1 MTVLNLLNCLIVTY
15 GVPFAV
21 YRGTKLADYSAF
33 GTVLWGGLAWFV
45 ATICQVFRIRSD
57 GRVVGYGCRVV
68 GCLGVCC
75 DCDRA
80 SMVRAV
86 DHNRLPSAFTC
97 IDPDGVSS
105 NVPVRG
111 GAGGPGWWWRRSG
124 SYGCGGGG
132 QLFDLWRGG
141 KGTRARTVVGMGV
154 TDSDVVP
161 LQYALLTFCSRSVP
175 FSFPF

>member
-57 GRVVGYGCRVV
+57 GRAWVTGAEWLVA
-68 GCLGVCC
+68 LGSVATVIGPPWFVPLITT
-75 DCDRA
+75 A
-80 SMVRAV
+80 SPLRSPASIQMVFQATF
-86 DHNRLPSAFTC
+86 LSEAA
-97 IDPDGVSS
+97 
-105 NVPVRG
+105 PV
-111 GAGGPGWWWRRSG
+111 ALV
-124 SYGCGGGG
+124 GGGDDPEAMAAAVAANFSIFG
-132 QLFDLWRGG
+132 EVAKVHAHALSLGWGSLVRMWSPCN
-141 KGTRARTVVGMGV
+141 TR
-154 TDSDVVP
+154 
-161 LQYALLTFCSRSVP
+161 LTFCSRSVP